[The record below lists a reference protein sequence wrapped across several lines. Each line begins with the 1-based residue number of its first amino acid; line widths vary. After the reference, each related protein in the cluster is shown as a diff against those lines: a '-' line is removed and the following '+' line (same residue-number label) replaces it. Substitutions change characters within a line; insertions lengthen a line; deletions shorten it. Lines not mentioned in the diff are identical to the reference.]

1 MKIGIFD
8 PYLDTLGGGE
18 KYILTIAS
26 CLAKSHNVFIFWDP
40 KSEKEIK
47 ETAHRKLDINL
58 TSVQFTQNIFSPK
71 YSSFSRLMSSRNY
84 DSIIFLSDGSIPFVW
99 SKLIIHFQ
107 FPVEW
112 VHGKSPIT
120 KFKISR
126 LQNIVCNS
134 IFTKSY
140 IDKKFGVQ
148 SSVLYPPVFIKKK
161 NTKKENIILHVGRF
175 GINIE
180 GVNYKKQDIMVEVFK
195 KMIQEG
201 VRDWKLVLFI
211 SSKKEDQR
219 ELDKLKERAKGFP
232 IEIMHN
238 ANNMLLWEFY
248 NRSKIYWHASGFGED
263 LEKYPEKA
271 EHFGI
276 STVEAMGTGCVP
288 VVINAGGQREIVE
301 NEKSGF
307 LWNTIDELIEKTNKI
322 MKDHSLWKKMS
333 ENAIIKSSY
342 FTGDRFCQELTGL
355 VT

>member
-18 KYILTIAS
+18 KYILTIAM
-26 CLAKSHNVFIFWDP
+26 CLAKLHNIFIFWDP

-47 ETAHRKLDINL
+47 ETAHKKLDIDL

-71 YSSFSRLMSSRNY
+71 YSSFSRLILSKNY
-84 DSIIFLSDGSIPFVW
+84 DFIIFLSDGSIPFVL

-112 VHGKSPIT
+112 VNISPLIT
-120 KFKISR
+120 KFKLLRI
-126 LQNIVCNS
+126 QKIICNS
-134 IFTKSY
+134 VFTKSF
-140 IDKKFGVQ
+140 IDKKFGIN
-148 SSVLYPPVFIKKK
+148 STVLYPPVFIQKK
-161 NTKKENIILHVGRF
+161 NIKKENIILHVGRF
-175 GINIE
+175 GINVE

-195 KMIQEG
+195 KMIKG
-201 VRDWKLVLFI
+201 GLRDWKFVLFI
-211 SSKKEDQR
+211 NSKKEDQG

-232 IEIMHN
+232 IEIIDN
-238 ANNMLLWEFY
+238 ADNALLWEFY
-248 NRSKIYWHASGFGED
+248 NKSKIYWHASGFGED
-263 LEKYPEKA
+263 LGKYPEKA

-276 STVEAMGTGCVP
+276 ATVEAMGAGCVP
-288 VVINAGGQREIVE
+288 VVINAGGQKEIVE